1 MPDLKKLRSRM
12 NGATFA
18 MVAITVGIVLCAA
31 LILSLSSTARR
42 TIGEYVEAVDLW
54 IRPSGARAYAY
65 GDEHF
70 NADDPSTYDI
80 NSAEYFFSIAAKLD
94 PGLPYVFHE
103 LARIEF
109 LKGDFNGALA
119 YINIQILDQG
129 DKTPTSYYMRGLI
142 EGYMGD
148 YTDSEQDYAQYLK
161 YDPIDWAA
169 VNDYSWVLLKDGK
182 PMTADMAIEAVVSYF
197 PNNPWLLNSDAIAL
211 SEMGDATSARSR
223 IDAASQSVAQ
233 LTASQWARAYP
244 GNDPNIAEQ
253 GLASFKNA
261 IADNMHIIDSGKSI
275 PAVQ

>member
-1 MPDLKKLRSRM
+1 M

-18 MVAITVGIVLCAA
+18 IIAIGIVLCAV
-31 LILSLSSTARR
+31 LILSVSSAARL
-42 TIGEYVEAVDLW
+42 TIGEYTEAADLW
-54 IRPSGARAYAY
+54 MHPSAQRAYAY

-70 NADDPSTYDI
+70 NADDPSAYDI
-80 NSAEYFFSIAAKLD
+80 NSAEYFFTIAAKLD
-94 PGLPYVFHE
+94 PSLPYVFHE

-109 LKGDFNGALA
+109 LKGDFNGALS

-148 YTDSEQDYAQYLK
+148 YADAEQDYAHYLK

-182 PMTADMAIEAVVSYF
+182 PALANAAIEKVLQYF
-197 PNNPWLLNSDAIAL
+197 PNNPWLYNSDAIAL
-211 SEMGDATSARSR
+211 SEMGDATSARER
-223 IDAASQSVAQ
+223 INVASQAVTQ
-233 LTASQWARAYP
+233 LTAAQWARAYP
-244 GNDPNIAEQ
+244 GNAPNVAGQ
-253 GLASFKNA
+253 GLAALKNA
-261 IADNMHIIDSGKSI
+261 IADNIHTIDSGGHI